1 MLKKLPK
8 AVIKAYLKR
17 YPVKARLSKFNEL
30 QKYSWMTSMWVEI
43 RDELFPELAENDE
56 DSSSN
61 VVTKPVLL
69 PPSAGVQLFNSPYS
83 RYDCTQGNPLN
94 CDGLVNSEE
103 DFQSA
108 CSVCGFPKLLPVKS
122 LIKGKLGI
130 YRIEQHIGSRGI
142 GFQYAATLL
151 DANKSVVIKEYLLP
165 KRYFNPEEI
174 RQRKQ
179 AFKSLAGFSLADGKI
194 QDLRCLQPL
203 EAIVDEIQP
212 RCYLIMDERSASPSL
227 NRYLNNGAFSPLEV
241 RAILQMVLQS
251 LEFLHGQKFRLPSG
265 KFINGLAHGNLSL
278 DSLLLIGNWQP
289 GKIQSPDFFIYLCDL
304 GIWERLFQPLT
315 TESNSDDKSQDLVA
329 LGYIAFY
336 LLAGN
341 VITKSGKALDPT
353 IKYYWNCPD
362 NDLKHFILR
371 LMGLESPFENV
382 EVARK
387 ELLSLPKKI
396 YLDSNLLPVEKE
408 LKSKK
413 NKYTRLLLILASI
426 LGLGVI

>member
-341 VITKSGKALDPT
+341 VIP
-353 IKYYWNCPD
+353 
-362 NDLKHFILR
+362 
-371 LMGLESPFENV
+371 
-382 EVARK
+382 
-387 ELLSLPKKI
+387 
-396 YLDSNLLPVEKE
+396 
-408 LKSKK
+408 
-413 NKYTRLLLILASI
+413 LI
-426 LGLGVI
+426 